1 MSLSPSLSADLAAS
15 ITRMADKRI
24 TGQEDSDE
32 EEDEDEDEDE
42 GDDDEAEHSD
52 DGGSDELE
60 GSDKSD
66 SDEVEDS
73 DESDGGEDD
82 HVCIGVFNPRHSRGE
97 STFKVRVERRAGGTT
112 LIPIINGRR

>member
-15 ITRMADKRI
+15 ITRMADKRL

-32 EEDEDEDEDE
+32 EEDEDENE

-60 GSDKSD
+60 GSDKD
-66 SDEVEDS
+66 GSDEVEDS
-73 DESDGGEDD
+73 DESNDGEDD